1 MEVIYILVMLGVLLV
16 GAAVAAFVWSVRRGD
31 MDDLETP
38 ALRVLFDDDADAR
51 SVPPKGVRP

>member
-1 MEVIYILVMLGVLLV
+1 MSVIYLLVLLGLLIV

-38 ALRVLFDDDADAR
+38 AVRILFDDDAPRHDSKER
-51 SVPPKGVRP
+51 SP